1 MYRIMFYGF
10 SAKVAPVPKVHC
22 LLFTFQHVLILPLD
36 LTCPDWNTSFHLN
49 LNKYFTWSSY

>member
-10 SAKVAPVPKVHC
+10 PAKVAPVPKVHY

-36 LTCPDWNTSFHLN
+36 LTCPDWNTSYHLN